1 MTRAITATL
10 AVASDDSFP
19 CDVTAEVFL
28 EFGAMVAGLESGAIL
43 KPSLNG
49 LLGLLDLLLEL
60 AEPAAQRQKHG
71 QFQLCDWFYC
81 GK

>member
-1 MTRAITATL
+1 
-10 AVASDDSFP
+10 
-19 CDVTAEVFL
+19 
-28 EFGAMVAGLESGAIL
+28 MVAGLECGAIL

-49 LLGLLDLLLEL
+49 LLGLLDLLIEP

-81 GK
+81 GKSDNGQRVWYGLLSCHGEYPPW